1 MILQWIAFIVSVFFA
16 LLRLPGAVRGQNR
29 GMFFALILL
38 AASMGLSIPA
48 IYLPVDSILGGVNV
62 ANLFIRYCLFAVLLI
77 LGVKTAAAF
86 GAPRTHRMIAGP
98 AGLAVLGTASAAVA
112 VLFILSDLPESSTA
126 LAAYWDQDTVTAY
139 GDISRLYQVYVVS
152 CLIPP
157 LFLCTADSAR
167 RPDIRLS
174 AGLLALG
181 LSVVFVHSLLILSVW
196 NLQLVFWDRIL
207 PNFAVIV
214 ISMGLALIWNSR
226 RVAKTRSPQGPLAK
240 VYGSR

>member
-1 MILQWIAFIVSVFFA
+1 MILQWIAFGVSVFFA
-16 LLRLPGAVRGQNR
+16 LLRVPGAVRGENR

-38 AASMGLSIPA
+38 AAAMGLSIPA
-48 IYLPVDSILGGVNV
+48 IYLPVDSVLGGVNV
-62 ANLFIRYCLFAVLLI
+62 ANLIIRYCIFAVLLI
-77 LGVKTAAAF
+77 LGLKTAAAF
-86 GAPRTHRMIAGP
+86 SAPRTQRLIAGP
-98 AGLAVLGTASAAVA
+98 VGLAVLGIASAAVA

-126 LAAYWDQDTVTAY
+126 LAAYWDQDTVNAY

-157 LFLCTADSAR
+157 LFLCAVDSAR

-174 AGLLALG
+174 AGLLSLG

-196 NLQLVFWDRIL
+196 NLQLVLWDRIL
-207 PNFAVIV
+207 PYSAVIV

-226 RVAKTRSPQGPLAK
+226 RVAKTKARQGSLAT